1 MSSMET
7 EKGAEQ
13 PAAVAA
19 GSSNYSC
26 IRADVGL
33 RLLLLAASIVAVVLM
48 VTSKQTK
55 NIPVPTIPG
64 LTIANPAK
72 FDDSAALVKGNR
84 FAELTIEICENIDV
98 LGLYSIITTIASL
111 AVMGK
116 SSVPAKYFWI
126 LAVHDLLVLGL
137 VAAATGTAGGVAYI
151 GLQGNSHVNW
161 GKICNVY
168 DKFCRFIGSSIA
180 VSLFAA
186 VVLVLLVA
194 INVYSLY
201 RRTPGSSVW

>member
-1 MSSMET
+1 MSSIET

-26 IRADVGL
+26 IGADVGL
-33 RLLLLAASIVAVVLM
+33 RVLLLAASIVAVVLM
-48 VTSKQTK
+48 VTSKQTEI
-55 NIPVPTIPG
+55 IPVPTIPG

-72 FDDSAALVKGNR
+72 FDDSAAFVFFVAALS
-84 FAELTIEICENIDV
+84 FA
-98 LGLYSIITTIASL
+98 GLYSIITTIASL
-111 AVMGK
+111 TALGK

-151 GLQGNSHVNW
+151 GLKGNSHVNW